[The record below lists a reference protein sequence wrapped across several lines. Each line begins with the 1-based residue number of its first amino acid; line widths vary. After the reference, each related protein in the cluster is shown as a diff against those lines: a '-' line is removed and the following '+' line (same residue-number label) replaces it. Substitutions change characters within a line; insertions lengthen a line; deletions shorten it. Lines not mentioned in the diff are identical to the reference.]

1 MARYIGGLY
10 SRRRR
15 RGRKRTYIILGL
27 VVLACLIVFAYS
39 YPNGAEE
46 EEAVIITTEEAGLES
61 EVVLPPVE
69 PKPEVVLPEFSAGP
83 VGEPNEK
90 VTGLIAEAME
100 CINAEPSRVI
110 DARDRLNEVLP
121 MTMSPQQR
129 AVVKQML
136 SGLSEKWLFSRT
148 IFPADSLCSNYEVQ
162 QGDLLSSI
170 GRQFKV
176 PYEILLQINNI
187 SSPKALKAGETIKVI
202 KGPFHARVYRSSFT
216 MDLYLQNT
224 YVRSFSVGLG
234 KPGMET
240 PRGLWIVKPD
250 GKLISPTWTDPVS
263 RKTYEP
269 EDPDYPLGS
278 RWIGLEGVKGEA
290 VGRTGFAIHGTK
302 DPQQLGTAG
311 SQGCIRL
318 HNGDAILVYNLLVPR
333 YSQVE
338 IVD

>member
-10 SRRRR
+10 GGRRRRSRRR
-15 RGRKRTYIILGL
+15 KYIISGL
-27 VVLACLIVFAYS
+27 VILVCLIVFVYC
-39 YPNGAEE
+39 YPFGADE
-46 EEAVIITTEEAGLES
+46 EEAVVSSGEMSLES
-61 EVVLPPVE
+61 EVVLPLVE
-69 PKPEVVLPEFSAGP
+69 AEPEVVLPEFSAGP

-90 VTGLIAEAME
+90 VSGLIAEAME
-100 CINAEPSRVI
+100 CINAKPSRII
-110 DARDRLNEVLP
+110 DARDRLNEALP

-148 IFPADSLCSNYEVQ
+148 IFPGDSLCSNYGVQ
-162 QGDLLSSI
+162 QGDLLSNI
-170 GRQFKV
+170 GKRFKV
-176 PYEILLQINNI
+176 PYEILLDINKV
-187 SSPKALKAGETIKVI
+187 SDPKVLKAGETIKVI

-224 YVRSFSVGLG
+224 YVRSFSVGVG

-278 RWIGLEGVKGEA
+278 RWIGLEGIKGEA